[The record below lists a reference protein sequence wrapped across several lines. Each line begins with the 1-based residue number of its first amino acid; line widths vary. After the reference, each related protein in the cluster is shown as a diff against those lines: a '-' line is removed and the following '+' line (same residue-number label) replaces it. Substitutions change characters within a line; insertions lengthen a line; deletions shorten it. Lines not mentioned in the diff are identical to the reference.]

1 MKVVALVSGGK
12 DSTFNM
18 MQCIAAGHQIVAL
31 ANLVPHS
38 KTEIDSFMYQSVG
51 HEAIDLIASAMDLP
65 LYKRDTLGISNER
78 GKIYEPSE
86 SDEVEDLYLLLKQI
100 RNEIIFEAVSVGAI
114 LSDYQRVRVE
124 NVCIRLSLV
133 PLCYL
138 WQRNQ
143 IELLDEIIKC
153 EVDAKVIKV
162 ATLGLEIKHLGR
174 SLSSLQPHLL
184 AMHEK
189 YGINVYGEGGE
200 YETLTLDCPL
210 FKSRILIEN
219 SEIVMHSDNPIAPVG
234 YLIFKKLSL
243 EIKLP
248 ALDLQSRLE
257 GLPLKDSNGYVTDHE
272 EEAFQYIE
280 NDTED
285 ESTVNSDYVVN
296 YNYTSDGIIQEASSV
311 GSREGW
317 ILVGGI
323 QGTSR
328 NAAESMAEAMS
339 ILQLELSKYNHTV
352 KDVCSVTMYIGDMA
366 EYAALNKLYVDT
378 FSFPNPPTRAC
389 VQVPLNADNP
399 VRLEAI
405 LWKEPSTNTG
415 DKNDERQTIHV
426 QSRSHWAPANIGP
439 YSQSIRVKNI
449 IHLAGQIGLVPGSME
464 MVKGGIKSECRLV
477 LRHLKRVLM
486 AVDPKFSLRNVVQ
499 GICYVTDVSY
509 IAPCRKI
516 WEERTNN
523 AIVDYVVVT
532 GLPRN
537 ATVEWHVWA
546 HKYNNLFDYEERGKF
561 VDNFSI
567 SIYRRWNHENNIST
581 ILCRISHPDEDAIIK
596 LCIFKEAI
604 DYTIQKLQQGYE
616 SDTSVINLKIFYSV
630 TKNIDLKVILECIEN
645 TKKHISLSYTL
656 VPVISLKNKQIF
668 LSICGIRM
676 LN

>member
-153 EVDAKVIKV
+153 EVDAKIIKV

-189 YGINVYGEGGE
+189 YGINVCGEGGE

-280 NDTED
+280 NDT
-285 ESTVNSDYVVN
+285 V
-296 YNYTSDGIIQEASSV
+296 
-311 GSREGW
+311 
-317 ILVGGI
+317 
-323 QGTSR
+323 
-328 NAAESMAEAMS
+328 
-339 ILQLELSKYNHTV
+339 ELLKYNHTV

-378 FSFPNPPTRAC
+378 FSFANPPTRAC

-596 LCIFKEAI
+596 LSIFKEAI

>member
-38 KTEIDSFMYQSVG
+38 ETEIDSFMYQSVG
-51 HEAIDLIASAMDLP
+51 HEAIDLIAAAMDLP
-65 LYKRDTLGISNER
+65 LYKRYTLGISNER
-78 GKIYEPSE
+78 GKVYEPSE
-86 SDEVEDLYLLLKQI
+86 SDEVEDLYLLLEQI
-100 RNEIIFEAVSVGAI
+100 RKDIAFEAVSVGAI

-124 NVCIRLSLV
+124 NVCTRLSLV

-153 EVDAKVIKV
+153 EVDAIVIKV

-189 YGINVYGEGGE
+189 YGINVCGEGGE

-210 FKSRILIEN
+210 FKSRIKIEK
-219 SEIVMHSDNPIAPVG
+219 SEIVMHSDNPVAPVG
-234 YLIFKKLSL
+234 YLIFKKLSQ

-257 GLPLKDSNGYVTDHE
+257 GLPLKDSDGYVAGQ

-285 ESTVNSDYVVN
+285 ESVANSDFVDN
-296 YNYTSDGIIQEASSV
+296 YNYSSDQIIQEVSSV
-311 GSREGW
+311 RSKEGW
-317 ILVGGI
+317 ILVGGV

-328 NAAESMAEAMS
+328 NTVESMKEAIN
-339 ILQLELSKYNHTV
+339 ILQLELSKYSHNV

-366 EYAALNKLYVDT
+366 EYADLNKIYVDT
-378 FSFPNPPTRAC
+378 FNFPNPPTRAC

-405 LWKEPSTNTG
+405 SWKEPFTDIG
-415 DKNDERQTIHV
+415 DKNIERQTMHV

-464 MVKGGIKSECRLV
+464 MVKGGIKVECRLV

-486 AVDPKFSLRNVVQ
+486 AVDPRFSLRNVVQ
-499 GICYVTDVSY
+499 GICYVSDVSY

-516 WEERTNN
+516 WEESTTN

-546 HKYNNLFDYEERGKF
+546 HKYNNLFDYEERGKC

-567 SIYRRWNHENNIST
+567 TIYRRWNHQNNIST
-581 ILCRISHPDEDAIIK
+581 ILCRIRHPEDDATIE
-596 LCIFKEAI
+596 LPIFQEAI
-604 DYTIQKLQQGYE
+604 NYTIQKLQQGYE
-616 SDTSVINLKIFYSV
+616 SETSVINLKIFYSV
-630 TKNIDLKVILECIEN
+630 TKSIDLNAILECMEN
-645 TKKHISLSYTL
+645 FKKQISLSYTL

-676 LN
+676 HC